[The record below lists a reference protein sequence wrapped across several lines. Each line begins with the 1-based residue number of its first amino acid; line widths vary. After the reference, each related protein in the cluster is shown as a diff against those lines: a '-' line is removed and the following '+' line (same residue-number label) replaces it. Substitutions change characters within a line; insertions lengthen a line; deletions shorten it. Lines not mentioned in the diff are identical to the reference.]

1 MKWIGQHIYDLV
13 ARFRS
18 DIYLESISTGTIAS
32 GGNLGLDANNKIVKA
47 TETTGDITGVALTAS
62 TGIDL
67 TSVANATGGDYA
79 ATIGVDVSDF
89 MTNGVDNRVL
99 TATGTDAMNAEANLT
114 FDGSGLALTGAY
126 DQTGDTLKVI
136 STAEHSPSLQLHSR
150 HNGTTCST
158 LDFYK
163 DRGAAQANADRI
175 GIINWYGE
183 DASQNIQQYAQ
194 TKVVADNTTHGSERS
209 SYRVSVAEYDGTLTE
224 GFRIEGT
231 AADGVVNAYI
241 GSSVNAM
248 VVVQGALYF
257 GETMAL
263 DASGLIKI
271 ASQTGITSAANLTTV
286 GTIGTGVWQGTAIA
300 SAYLDAD
307 TAHLSGTQTFS
318 GTKTFSNTISGDIN
332 GNAATATALA
342 TARTIGGT
350 SFNGTADISI
360 AEATNLTAS
369 TETAVQLGTI
379 ELGHASDT
387 TIARSAAGVATIESN
402 IIQTKNK
409 VIHLEQGTLS
419 DNVKDIEHFFPAV
432 TTAESE
438 AFANVVTPLLMPV
451 GGKLL
456 KIHLK
461 SNQDLNGEENS
472 ITFRLYAAGTDDR
485 WNEGDKSLLGQKSIA
500 GGAKRDVIICDF
512 QSDLEEAGSSTN
524 AFTAGDLI
532 GISMQNS
539 VNLGLTTKYVWT
551 FVFELDFNSY

>member
-1 MKWIGQHIYDLV
+1 MKWIGQHIYDLI
-13 ARFRS
+13 ARFRN
-18 DIYLESISTGTIAS
+18 DVYLENIADGTVAS
-32 GGNLGLDANNKIVKA
+32 DKFLGLDSNNKIVKETVSSGTTYTA
-47 TETTGDITGVALTAS
+47 GTGLDLGGTEFS
-62 TGIDL
+62 
-67 TSVANATGGDYA
+67 
-79 ATIGVDVSDF
+79 VDVSDF

-114 FDGSGLALTGAY
+114 FDGSSLALTGAY
-126 DQTGDTLKVI
+126 DQAGDTLKVI

-150 HNGTTCST
+150 HNGTTCGT

-194 TKVVADNTTHGSERS
+194 TKVIADNTTHGSERG

-224 GFRIEGT
+224 GFRLEG
-231 AADGVVNAYI
+231 AATDGVVNAYI

-248 VVVQGALYF
+248 VVVNGALYF

-263 DASGLIKI
+263 DANGLIKI

-318 GTKTFSNTISGDIN
+318 GTKTFSNTISGDIS
-332 GNAATATALA
+332 GNAAT
-342 TARTIGGT
+342 
-350 SFNGTADISI
+350 
-360 AEATNLTAS
+360 ATNLTAS
-369 TETAVQLGTI
+369 TSTAVGLGTI

-419 DNVKDIEHFFPAV
+419 DNVKDIEHFFPAI

-461 SNQDLNGEENS
+461 SNQDLNGEENQ

-500 GGAKRDVIICDF
+500 GGAKRDVMICDF
-512 QSDLEEAGSSTN
+512 QSDLEEAGSITN

-539 VNLGLTTKYVWT
+539 ANLNLTTKYVWT